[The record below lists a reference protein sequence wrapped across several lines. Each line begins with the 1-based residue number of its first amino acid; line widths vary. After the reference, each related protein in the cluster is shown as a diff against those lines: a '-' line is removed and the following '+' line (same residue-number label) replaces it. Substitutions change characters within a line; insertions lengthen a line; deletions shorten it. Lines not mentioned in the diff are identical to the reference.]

1 MAEKTRR
8 KIIKIDEEKCDG
20 CGACVPSCA
29 EGALQIIGG
38 KARLVSEVYCD
49 GLGACLGECPRGAI
63 TLEERVAVEFDEQ
76 AVKDRLQKEA
86 TAGIEPA
93 PGGCPSALMSLFNT
107 PADAPPELAESASA
121 LAHWPVQLALAAP
134 AAPFLNDAD
143 ILLSADC
150 APFAYPDFHR
160 DFIHNRAV
168 LVACPKLDDFEAHL
182 NKLTRILQ
190 QSNPKS
196 ITVVKMEVPC
206 CGGLTHMVKKA
217 MALAG
222 RTLPVREI
230 TLNTRGQ
237 IVSGN

>member
-1 MAEKTRR
+1 MAEQIKR

-29 EGALQIIGG
+29 EGALQITGG

-63 TLEERVAVEFDEQ
+63 TIEERVEAEFDEQ
-76 AVKDRLQKEA
+76 AVKDRLQND
-86 TAGIEPA
+86 TFAGTEPVT
-93 PGGCPSALMSLFNT
+93 GGCPSALMSLFNK
-107 PADAPPELAESASA
+107 PADAPPKPAESASA

-134 AAPFLNDAD
+134 GAPFLKDAD
-143 ILLSADC
+143 ILLAADC

-160 DFIHNRAV
+160 DFIRNRAV
-168 LVACPKLDDFEAHL
+168 LVACPKLDDFDAHL
-182 NKLTRILQ
+182 NKLTRILRQ
-190 QSNPKS
+190 ASIKS

-206 CGGLTHMVKKA
+206 CAGLTHMANKA

-222 RTLPVREI
+222 KKLPLQEI
-230 TLNTRGQ
+230 TLGTRGQ
-237 IVSGN
+237 IVSGS

>member
-1 MAEKTRR
+1 MAEKARR

-20 CGACVPSCA
+20 CGVCVPSCA
-29 EGALQIIGG
+29 EGALQIIDG

-63 TLEERVAVEFDEQ
+63 TIEERVAAEFDEQ
-76 AVKDRLQKEA
+76 AVKDHLQKDTTE
-86 TAGIEPA
+86 GIEPV

-107 PADAPPELAESASA
+107 PADAPPAPAQNGSE
-121 LAHWPVQLALAAP
+121 LAHWPVQLALVAP
-134 AAPFLNDAD
+134 AASFLNDAD
-143 ILLSADC
+143 VLLSADC

-182 NKLTRILQ
+182 DKLTRILR
-190 QSNPKS
+190 QSSLKS
-196 ITVVKMEVPC
+196 VTVVKMEVPC
-206 CGGLTHMVKKA
+206 CAGLTHMVKKA
-217 MALAG
+217 MTLAG

-237 IVSGN
+237 IVSGS